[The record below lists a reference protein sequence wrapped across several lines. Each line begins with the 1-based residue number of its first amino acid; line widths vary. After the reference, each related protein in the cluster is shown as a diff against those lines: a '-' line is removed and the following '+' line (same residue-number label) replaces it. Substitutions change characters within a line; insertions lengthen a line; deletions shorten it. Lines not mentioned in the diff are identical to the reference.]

1 MRTPPQRRERSP
13 GRGLFGGNRVTPPL
27 NRQPGSQ
34 ALCRVLTAYVIRP
47 NAAIMD
53 ELHRAGIDSIGDLI
67 YVPLRTIDRLQSIS
81 SIPKMKFHNL
91 IELLHKDK
99 EVDVFR
105 MDALS
110 VRRKLDELRRS
121 QKEAVR

>member
-1 MRTPPQRRERSP
+1 
-13 GRGLFGGNRVTPPL
+13 
-27 NRQPGSQ
+27 
-34 ALCRVLTAYVIRP
+34 
-47 NAAIMD
+47 
-53 ELHRAGIDSIGDLI
+53 
-67 YVPLRTIDRLQSIS
+67 
-81 SIPKMKFHNL
+81 MKFHNL

-121 QKEAVR
+121 QEEAVR